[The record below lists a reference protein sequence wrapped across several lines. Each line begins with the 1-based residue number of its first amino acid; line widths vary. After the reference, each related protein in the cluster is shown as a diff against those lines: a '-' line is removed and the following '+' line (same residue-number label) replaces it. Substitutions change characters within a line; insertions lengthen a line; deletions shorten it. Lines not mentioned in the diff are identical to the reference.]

1 MKKTNSVDSKKL
13 AEAIAGMTIESPFG
27 VDGKLTMRAEDHT
40 LINYD
45 NGWGQTISKEPFL
58 PDVQPAD
65 WKFIFEHETEWKKK
79 NNYL

>member
-1 MKKTNSVDSKKL
+1 
-13 AEAIAGMTIESPFG
+13 
-27 VDGKLTMRAEDHT
+27 MRAEDHT

-65 WKFIFEHETEWKKK
+65 WNMIFEHEKEWKKK